1 MPPAARYLLI
11 AAVSFLSNGCDSFY
25 VKENCQR
32 FIDEML
38 HLGETDV
45 LARYLAL
52 LGAQARPD
60 RGQNECLK

>member
-1 MPPAARYLLI
+1 LTPLSVAAKKCLSLMMPPAARYLLI

-45 LARYLAL
+45 LTRMW
-52 LGAQARPD
+52 R
-60 RGQNECLK
+60 C